1 MTEHAKIFTPQYAER
16 SGAGSTL
23 EFSAPYRAFVER
35 FLAEHPDVRTVRD
48 LGCGDGV
55 VASGIAWGDVAYV
68 GIDCIEDRVRRNR
81 AVYPRLS
88 FEYGDLRRSA
98 AVADLIIVKDV
109 IQHWSTPEIQDWLS
123 TLSGF
128 RYALVTNCCYGDTIN
143 VDAWTG
149 GWRAIDLTR
158 PPFLRGEVVL
168 SWGSPNKDVVL
179 LRGDKR

>member
-1 MTEHAKIFTPQYAER
+1 VAEHAEIFTPQYAER

-35 FLAEHPDVRTVRD
+35 FLAEHRDVCTVRD

-55 VASGIAWGDVAYV
+55 VASGIAWGNVAYV
-68 GIDCIEDRVRRNR
+68 GVDCIEGRVRRNR
-81 AVYPRLS
+81 ALYPRLS
-88 FEYGDLRRSA
+88 FECGDLRRSA
-98 AVADLIIVKDV
+98 AADLILVKDV
-109 IQHWSTPEIQDWLS
+109 IQHWATSEIQDWLRS
-123 TLSGF
+123 FSGF

-143 VDAWTG
+143 VDTWTG

-158 PPFLRGEVVL
+158 PPFGRGEVVL

-179 LRGDKR
+179 LRGDAR